1 MSAASNTPTVLYDS
15 VYGCESFNYDFF
27 ARQGAACPSITVNEA
42 VEKVST
48 LLESA
53 YEREKPIR
61 NMSKI
66 RIKESA
72 VKIVD
77 CFIP

>member
-1 MSAASNTPTVLYDS
+1 MN
-15 VYGCESFNYDFF
+15 FF

-66 RIKESA
+66 RIEEST